1 MKIAQVNAE
10 LALKRL
16 AAVVSA
22 AEDVCDNRREV
33 VAVLV
38 AAISTV
44 CAATDDDGADMLEQ
58 ALAQLM
64 KLRIRL
70 PESQQRMRA
79 ARESAAA
86 GAH

>member
-1 MKIAQVNAE
+1 MPIPHVNAE

-16 AAVVSA
+16 GTVVRA

-44 CAATDDDGADMLEQ
+44 CAATEDDGAEILED

-70 PESQQRMRA
+70 PEGQRAMRA
-79 ARESAAA
+79 ARELATT